1 MQGTFQSWKTWLNT
15 IGITI
20 YKLYFTDLE
29 SHAI

>member
-1 MQGTFQSWKTWLNT
+1 MQGTFQSRKTWNA

-29 SHAI
+29 SHTI